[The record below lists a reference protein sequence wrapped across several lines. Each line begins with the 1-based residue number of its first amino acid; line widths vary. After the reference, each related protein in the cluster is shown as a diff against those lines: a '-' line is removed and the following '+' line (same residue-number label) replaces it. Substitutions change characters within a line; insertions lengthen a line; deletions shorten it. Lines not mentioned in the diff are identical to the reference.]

1 MQSRARAQ
9 FRLARRRVRFAAPA
23 ERRLPWIV
31 LTHASFGA
39 VFPEEKPEE
48 HMANDPYETRPG
60 WRETRTSRPRDDDR
74 FERGSFD
81 RDREDRGFF
90 ERAGDE
96 IASWFGDEEAERRRA
111 YDDPERGRR
120 FERGRSDFGS
130 RQRFS
135 GEPGRFGRSD
145 HDRGYRPLTGD
156 YGRSDYEPSRRS
168 EYGGREFEGR
178 REFGGRGEFAG
189 RYGFGGAH
197 HGDTFDRGT
206 SQRFASRG
214 GFDPQYGEWRQRQI
228 DSLDRDYDEYR
239 RENQSRFERDFAG
252 WRDQRQAK
260 RRLLGEVREQMEVL
274 GSDNEHVGTVDRV
287 AGDRLILTKS
297 DPEAGGVHHSLMC
310 TDIDRIEDD
319 RVILDMSAEQA
330 KTRWRDESRDRA
342 LFEREDR
349 GEAGPHILDRSFSG
363 TYR

>member
-1 MQSRARAQ
+1 
-9 FRLARRRVRFAAPA
+9 
-23 ERRLPWIV
+23 
-31 LTHASFGA
+31 
-39 VFPEEKPEE
+39 
-48 HMANDPYETRPG
+48 MANDPYESRRG
-60 WRETRTSRPRDDDR
+60 WRDTRYSRPRDDDR
-74 FERGSFD
+74 LERGFERGQYD

-96 IASWFGDEEAERRRA
+96 IASWFGDEDAERR
-111 YDDPERGRR
+111 RR
-120 FERGRSDFGS
+120 FERGTYGSGPERYARSGY
-130 RQRFS
+130 
-135 GEPGRFGRSD
+135 
-145 HDRGYRPLTGD
+145 DRDYRPLTGD
-156 YGRSDYEPSRRS
+156 YGRAEYER
-168 EYGGREFEGR
+168 GRPTS
-178 REFGGRGEFAG
+178 RGEFAG

-206 SQRFASRG
+206 SQRFAGRS

-252 WRDQRQAK
+252 WRDQRQMK
-260 RRLLGEVREQMEVL
+260 RQLLGQVREHMEVL

-287 AGDRLILTKS
+287 AGDRLILTRS

-310 TDIDRIEDD
+310 TSIDRIEGDK
-319 RVILDMSAEQA
+319 VILDAPAEQA
-330 KTRWRDESRDRA
+330 KALWRDESRDRA
-342 LFEREDR
+342 LFEREDQ

>member
-1 MQSRARAQ
+1 
-9 FRLARRRVRFAAPA
+9 
-23 ERRLPWIV
+23 
-31 LTHASFGA
+31 
-39 VFPEEKPEE
+39 
-48 HMANDPYETRPG
+48 MANDPYESRRG
-60 WRETRTSRPRDDDR
+60 WRDPRSSRPRDDDR
-74 FERGSFD
+74 FERGSLERGQYD

-96 IASWFGDEEAERRRA
+96 IASWFGDEEAERRR
-111 YDDPERGRR
+111 R
-120 FERGRSDFGS
+120 FER
-130 RQRFS
+130 
-135 GEPGRFGRSD
+135 PGAERFGRSSY
-145 HDRGYRPLTGD
+145 DRDYRPMTGD
-156 YGRSDYEPSRRS
+156 YGRGEYER
-168 EYGGREFEGR
+168 GRPTS
-178 REFGGRGEFAG
+178 RGEFAG

-206 SQRFASRG
+206 SQRSAGRT

-252 WRDQRQAK
+252 WRDQRQTK
-260 RRLLGEVREQMEVL
+260 RQLLGQVREQMEVL

-287 AGDRLILTKS
+287 AGDRLILTRS

-310 TDIDRIEDD
+310 TSIDRIEGDK
-319 RVILDMSAEQA
+319 VILDTSAEQA
-330 KTRWRDESRDRA
+330 KMRWRDESRDRA
-342 LFEREDR
+342 LFEREDQ